1 MIFVFAHANFK
12 QGFRS
17 THLKAVGKALE
28 AVFQLILQGEEWNA
42 KAVEAWQWFW
52 SIISSTMQSELEAL
66 ETHLCDVV
74 LLNWE
79 QVKDTTDVESLGQ
92 KFWVQLN
99 DEAPEQTKI
108 FRRPLKMW
116 GSLLHHIMDML
127 IVSIKE
133 PERFFDEL
141 FALTIRHIRYGV
153 RPEYLQPFGNA
164 LLATLE
170 ELLVEE
176 WTERAQ
182 KAWKM
187 VWKRA
192 ADSIARGL
200 NVGGNALTYALVDG
214 DVQALQCAVMPAPR
228 SVRARMLCRMEIEG
242 AVLSPLFWA
251 LHDGKVD
258 ITEFIL
264 RDLLTIRADLHG
276 YYYGC
281 SELFEHHKNLVEE
294 IGNEEPA
301 LYTVLLDGLMWHSRK
316 KVEGGMVVVNYY
328 IKDIY
333 GDPDDYGD
341 PWRSPLAHLIF
352 LADNDTIKHPVVT
365 KVIDMKWKA
374 FGLKMFL
381 AKESWFILH
390 LFLFMVVHLGDPDGC
405 AHEQYDILK
414 IVLGTI
420 ATLTLLM
427 GLFMIARQIY
437 FNKTIAIT
445 LPLVKWTLNI
455 PRTLT
460 SAWSQLRNISMI
472 LLLVVYVMPPEPC
485 QSQCAALAPVYDLDA
500 LGVWELANSTGCLPP
515 GNMTDLLA
523 DMPPLSTVTYA
534 QGGNGTIV
542 GAKLPSERST
552 RRLQAVAAL
561 LMWIQLLQS
570 SIISKA
576 MAAFSYSVG
585 SMLKDLLHTLFLILV
600 LMLAFGSALSILEE
614 DPFNAGFDVTLV
626 LLLQEVLG
634 VAQPSY
640 MDVSSGTRCLL
651 LLFVLLVTVVMLNV
665 LIAQLTITYER
676 VISNME
682 AHALKHRASLCL
694 DMEAFLPLSWRK
706 KIFQRF
712 GFDKPLP
719 FEGPSDLGP
728 AGGIQVQEPD
738 DHKYYVP
745 DRIFRFTGDASP
757 QDPWPDINDE
767 LKDDEEEEL
776 N

>member
-1 MIFVFAHANFK
+1 MYTHTHTQLMYANAT
-12 QGFRS
+12 GCVPPS
-17 THLKAVGKALE
+17 NMTHTHTHTHTHT
-28 AVFQLILQGEEWNA
+28 QLMYI
-42 KAVEAWQWFW
+42 
-52 SIISSTMQSELEAL
+52 SIYMA
-66 ETHLCDVV
+66 
-74 LLNWE
+74 
-79 QVKDTTDVESLGQ
+79 
-92 KFWVQLN
+92 
-99 DEAPEQTKI
+99 
-108 FRRPLKMW
+108 
-116 GSLLHHIMDML
+116 
-127 IVSIKE
+127 
-133 PERFFDEL
+133 
-141 FALTIRHIRYGV
+141 
-153 RPEYLQPFGNA
+153 
-164 LLATLE
+164 
-170 ELLVEE
+170 
-176 WTERAQ
+176 
-182 KAWKM
+182 
-187 VWKRA
+187 
-192 ADSIARGL
+192 
-200 NVGGNALTYALVDG
+200 
-214 DVQALQCAVMPAPR
+214 
-228 SVRARMLCRMEIEG
+228 
-242 AVLSPLFWA
+242 
-251 LHDGKVD
+251 
-258 ITEFIL
+258 
-264 RDLLTIRADLHG
+264 
-276 YYYGC
+276 
-281 SELFEHHKNLVEE
+281 
-294 IGNEEPA
+294 
-301 LYTVLLDGLMWHSRK
+301 
-316 KVEGGMVVVNYY
+316 
-328 IKDIY
+328 
-333 GDPDDYGD
+333 
-341 PWRSPLAHLIF
+341 
-352 LADNDTIKHPVVT
+352 
-365 KVIDMKWKA
+365 
-374 FGLKMFL
+374 
-381 AKESWFILH
+381 
-390 LFLFMVVHLGDPDGC
+390 
-405 AHEQYDILK
+405 
-414 IVLGTI
+414 
-420 ATLTLLM
+420 
-427 GLFMIARQIY
+427 
-437 FNKTIAIT
+437 
-445 LPLVKWTLNI
+445 
-455 PRTLT
+455 
-460 SAWSQLRNISMI
+460 
-472 LLLVVYVMPPEPC
+472 
-485 QSQCAALAPVYDLDA
+485 
-500 LGVWELANSTGCLPP
+500 TGCLPP

-757 QDPWPDINDE
+757 QDPWPDINAE